1 MLWQTQTI
9 GYAVAVLTLA
19 ERLFHLRKST
29 HQTINQSSLPIM
41 VSRLC
46 NGLLMICGSFCRKK
60 LNAVF
65 DEIEASILKETNHPN
80 NFEAHSEQR
89 AFLNEIKRERDG
101 IAPLFMAAL
110 EHQLASI
117 RNAAIE
123 TAANNT
129 LGIAGHL
136 DRLSLVEGDQFDK
149 KQLFT
154 SMIARAESQNNTH
167 LHSLRQRFAVL
178 SGKPPFDNEDLP
190 ISPKVLCDCMLEAI
204 QPLKLSLENTEI
216 VASIFERRMLNNF
229 SELLDASNKFLIEH
243 KVLTNLNY
251 TAYRNPELRYKK
263 SAIALKGGKAQVKT
277 SRPTDAQQ
285 TNSPQP
291 EFARASSA
299 QDSKYT
305 PSIGQ
310 QVQGSTQQ
318 SGAVPQRRFSDFRNL
333 LSVKRQQL
341 STLGNAPQL
350 APEAQISNANAASTE
365 VLNEILGKLQL
376 AQHSPQNFTDGVQSI
391 KNQIQT
397 QLSSQST
404 IGNELTLTSEDS
416 DAIDMI
422 GLLLDSAVKNLKSE
436 STTSKLLTMLQAPLI
451 SVALKDKTFF
461 DNSVHPARKM
471 LDTLAETGMNWLDV
485 NDRDEKLYENVVEI
499 VSNMSKNFNTDTS
512 SIQTGYEKT
521 DRLLQTLIKKAE
533 AIERRQIE
541 IAKGK
546 ERLGIARMRAE
557 ETIDGLIAN
566 RKLSNFTKSTML
578 NAWTDALVLTELRHG
593 HESANWLA
601 MKDAAL
607 KIICKD
613 DSADSNQ
620 HAQNDQELTTHIQ
633 ESLQL
638 VGYHVDESVAAADRL
653 LHDDTIE
660 EQEELEVTVQAIP
673 AERLKRNKPE
683 FNLDQRQIEFMAQI
697 KSLPFGTWFEFYSKE
712 TGKAERRKMAWASH
726 TTHHMLFVNTRGQ
739 KIAEM
744 QMEDLAINLSLGFV
758 SIPTID
764 KRGFIERALDS
775 AYNSLKD
782 LLPGHAKDAK

>member
-1 MLWQTQTI
+1 MP
-9 GYAVAVLTLA
+9 V
-19 ERLFHLRKST
+19 
-29 HQTINQSSLPIM
+29 M
-41 VSRLC
+41 VTRLC
-46 NGLLMICGSFCRKK
+46 NGLLMISTSFCKK
-60 LNAVF
+60 NLNAVF
-65 DEIEASILKETNHPN
+65 DEIEASILKETNHPK
-80 NFEAHSEQR
+80 NFDAHSDQR
-89 AFLNEIKRERDG
+89 AFLTDIKREREG
-101 IAPLFMAAL
+101 ITPLFMAAF
-110 EHQLASI
+110 ENKLASI
-117 RNAAIE
+117 RNE
-123 TAANNT
+123 VSTAPNKT
-129 LGIAGHL
+129 TGITSKL
-136 DRLSLVEGDQFDK
+136 DMLSLVEGDQFER

-154 SMIARAESQNNTH
+154 SVIARAESQNNTQ

-178 SGKPPFDNEDLP
+178 SGKPPFDNADLP
-190 ISPKVLCDCMLEAI
+190 ISPKALCDCMLDAI
-204 QPLKLSLENTEI
+204 KPLKLNLTNTEI
-216 VASIFERRMLNNF
+216 IARVFERHLLNNF
-229 SELLDASNKFLIEH
+229 SDLLDASNKFLIEH
-243 KVLTNLNY
+243 KVLANLNY

-263 SAIALKGGKAQVKT
+263 SVIALKGKKAQVKT
-277 SRPTDAQQ
+277 SRPTDTQQ
-285 TNSPQP
+285 SNSPQP
-291 EFARASSA
+291 EFAQASSA
-299 QDSKYT
+299 QDSQYT
-305 PSIGQ
+305 QSVGQ
-310 QVQGSTQQ
+310 QAQVSTQQ
-318 SGAVPQRRFSDFRNL
+318 TGAVPQRRFSDFRNL

-341 STLGNAPQL
+341 NTLSGKLEPALEPRNENAQ
-350 APEAQISNANAASTE
+350 AASTE
-365 VLNEILGKLQL
+365 VLNEILSKLQL
-376 AQHSPQNFTDGVQSI
+376 AQNSPQNFTDGVQSI

-404 IGNELTLTSEDS
+404 NGNELTLTSEDS

-422 GLLLDSAVKNLKSE
+422 GMLLDSAVKNLKSE

-471 LDTLAETGMNWLDV
+471 LDSLAETGMNWLDV
-485 NDRDEKLYENVVEI
+485 GDRDEKLYENVVEI
-499 VSNMSKNFNTDTS
+499 VSGMSKNFSTDTS

-566 RKLSNFTKSTML
+566 RKLSSFTKSTML

-601 MKDAAL
+601 MKDAAY
-607 KIICKD
+607 KIISKD
-613 DSADSNQ
+613 DSTDSVQNT
-620 HAQNDQELTTHIQ
+620 QNDQELTTHIQ

-638 VGYHVDESVAAADRL
+638 VGYHVDESVTAADRL
-653 LHDDTIE
+653 LHDDNIE
-660 EQEELEVTVQAIP
+660 EQEELEAPEQAIP
-673 AERLKRNKPE
+673 SENLKRSKPK

-739 KIAEM
+739 KVSEM

-775 AYNSLKD
+775 AYNSLKEF
-782 LLPGHAKDAK
+782 LPGKAKETK